1 MAVTE
6 GACVAQGGVWI
17 EDQERCDY
25 GGGAGSSTGFQGAV
39 TLTLDQIRAEIG
51 LLNDQI
57 AERYPDATE
66 DELTAYQQQAY
77 AEFIEMAKADRG
89 VNVTPTFFA
98 QALNQNYDDDF
109 VNLYFRRGAI
119 GDKNPLGLGYS
130 QTVTTGTDAWNTWL
144 ADNPYSEE
152 AGVAQTTFGTGTAAK
167 SWVPQMVTRGGT
179 RDAAGNLILGG
190 VRSPTDYELMTG
202 AQLAPFLPTAP
213 YDVTKIAQNTPAYTA
228 AGTLPTDLFDPIGFP
243 ERPITRG
250 TPVVTRGFDAAGNPT
265 TGITMGQ
272 STAAPTGAN
281 IGQLTTAMQLPTT
294 GMHIA
299 STGLG
304 GTTVGTMPTTGNIVS
319 TGADEITQWVD
330 ENGVLQTSSI
340 APAVI
345 NTGEEETVLV
355 TPTEVELDEVPG
367 SVAYCALY
375 PDTAVC
381 IAGTAEFCA
390 LAGNLND
397 PSCDPAKTCLSGEE
411 LWNGICLA
419 ICGVNETRDST
430 GICQSND
437 LGNCPVGT
445 DQPGVRIPDGETV
458 AWCTFPKCPD
468 GTERQGVTIPVGAA
482 ANWCDIPEP
491 DPTCPL
497 GTDRENQTIPAGKTT
512 TWCSTAPT
520 CPAGTV
526 KENQTIPDDET
537 EASWCD
543 TGAAETTITCYDETG
558 QFPSQEVTGVN
569 PSCPVGWST
578 TDPTDPYAAAKVACA
593 DAGGT
598 WDDTTDP
605 ESCTAAAIT
614 TCPAGTLRETETIP
628 DGETVAWCDIA
639 AVVTCATGTDKAG
652 LPIPAGQNSAWC
664 NCGVGYEWDADIQD
678 CKLKGA
684 TRGACPVGTDK
695 AGLAIPADQDIAS
708 WCNCGEGYTWNAET
722 KKCDLAAAVDPY
734 AADKADC
741 ETAGGTW
748 NTTTNSCDEAPDPY
762 AADKAACTN
771 TGGTWDDTTDPQT
784 CIPATVVPTCP
795 ATSTNNAGQPIP
807 DNQTLDSFCCPE
819 GMAWNASSNQCEV
832 VGTAITNVCATGTLR
847 AGAAVPTGEPAT
859 WCDVACPTGETWD
872 TEALACAAV
881 DPYAAAKVA
890 CADAGGTWD
899 DTTEPESCAAAV
911 DPYAAAKVTCADA
924 GGTWNDTTEPQS
936 CDAAVVVDPWAADK
950 VDCANS
956 EGTWNTTTNNCD
968 AAAVDD
974 PYAANK
980 AVCANT
986 VGGATWDDVNNI
998 CVPATLENR
1007 FATEKAACAAIGS
1020 SHRWDEGYMACVPVG
1035 DLTGLVGSELLD
1047 QTYAYQTALSTD
1059 PVGTYT
1065 DPYSMG
1071 PGYGVVAAKG
1081 PKAPAIPAN
1090 LGQSNVPGIF
1100 SINFGDGQLTGGFGG
1115 PTPSFGAPSSYAPGG
1130 YGPGFAH
1137 GGEVEDRH
1145 RQRQDAVGSR
1155 LMRHAGLGQ
1164 FADQIGD
1171 EMLSTIERIMDRK
1184 D

>member
-1 MAVTE
+1 MSDHLNGSGDTNGDPAA
-6 GACVAQGGVWI
+6 GANPSG
-17 EDQERCDY
+17 
-25 GGGAGSSTGFQGAV
+25 TGFQGAV
-39 TLTLDQIRAEIG
+39 TLTLDQIRTELG
-51 LLNDQI
+51 LLDDQI
-57 AERYPDATE
+57 DEKYPGATE

-77 AEFIEMAKADRG
+77 AEFIEMVQADGG
-89 VNVTPTFFA
+89 VNVPPTFFA
-98 QALNQNYDDDF
+98 EALGQAYDQAF
-109 VNLYFRRGAI
+109 QNLYYTGI
-119 GDKNPLGLGYS
+119 GDKTPLGLGYS

-144 ADNPYSEE
+144 EDHPE
-152 AGVAQTTFGTGTAAK
+152 AGVAKSTFGTGTAAK

-243 ERPITRG
+243 QRAITRG

-304 GTTVGTMPTTGNIVS
+304 GTTVGTMPTSGNIVS
-319 TGADEITQWVD
+319 TGADEIVQWVD

-340 APAVI
+340 AADVI
-345 NTGEEETVLV
+345 NTGEEEGVVV
-355 TPTEVELDEVPG
+355 TPTIVDLDEVPG

-397 PSCDPAKTCLSGEE
+397 PSCKAADKCLDGEE
-411 LWNGICLA
+411 IWNGICLE
-419 ICGVNETRDST
+419 ICGANETRDST
-430 GICQSND
+430 GRCQSND

-445 DQPGVRIPDGETV
+445 DKPGIRIPDGETV
-458 AWCTFPKCPD
+458 AWCSFPKCAN

-512 TWCSTAPT
+512 DWCTTTAGGPV

-526 KENQTIPDDET
+526 RENQTIPDGET

-543 TGAAETTITCYDETG
+543 TGGAITTCPAGTLRENQTIPDGET
-558 QFPSQEVTGVN
+558 
-569 PSCPVGWST
+569 
-578 TDPTDPYAAAKVACA
+578 VAWC
-593 DAGGT
+593 DI
-598 WDDTTDP
+598 
-605 ESCTAAAIT
+605 AAAIT

-639 AVVTCATGTDKAG
+639 AVVTCATGTDRAG
-652 LPIPAGQNSAWC
+652 LPIPANQDSAWC
-664 NCGVGYEWDADIQD
+664 NCGVGF
-678 CKLKGA
+678 
-684 TRGACPVGTDK
+684 V
-695 AGLAIPADQDIAS
+695 
-708 WCNCGEGYTWNAET
+708 WNAET
-722 KKCDLAAAVDPY
+722 KECDLAAAVDPW
-734 AADKADC
+734 AADKVDC
-741 ETAGGTW
+741 ANAGGTW
-748 NTTTNSCDEAPDPY
+748 DATTNPQSCRAAADPY
-762 AADKAACTN
+762 AAAKAECAN
-771 TGGTWDDTTDPQT
+771 TGGTWDDTTEPESCT
-784 CIPATVVPTCP
+784 AAAVVPTCP

-807 DNQTLDSFCCPE
+807 DDQTLDSFCCPA
-819 GMAWNASSNQCEV
+819 GQAWNSSSNQCEV
-832 VGTAITNVCATGTLR
+832 SGTAPTNVCATGTLR
-847 AGAAVPTGEPAT
+847 AGAPVPAGEPAT
-859 WCDVACPTGETWD
+859 WCDVTCPTGETWD
-872 TEALACAAV
+872 TETLACVTATVV
-881 DPYAAAKVA
+881 DPNAAAKVA
-890 CADAGGTWD
+890 CAEAGGTWD
-899 DTTEPESCAAAV
+899 DTTEPESCTAAV

-956 EGTWNTTTNNCD
+956 EGTWNTTTNSCD

-1007 FATEKAACAAIGS
+1007 FAAEKAACAAIGS

-1059 PVGTYT
+1059 PVGTYK

-1137 GGEVEDRH
+1137 GGEVEDRLG
-1145 RQRQDAVGSR
+1145 QRQDAVSSR

-1164 FADQIGD
+1164 FADKIGD
-1171 EMLSTIERIMDRK
+1171 EMLSTIERIMDRR